1 MAQKWGFL
9 CLYYTIHYLFIFVK
23 WEKNRVI
30 ATMTTIMIQEKWQQ
44 LIGRIKDD
52 FKVSKHEQ
60 KDGAYEGES
69 IEEIVFQGPAGEMRL
84 VRTVKPR
91 VLGEKTRYS
100 NRIGSSTGIE
110 KIYSDT
116 ETVDVVKLWRSQNGD
131 WVEVDVRALG

>member
-1 MAQKWGFL
+1 M
-9 CLYYTIHYLFIFVK
+9 II
-23 WEKNRVI
+23 
-30 ATMTTIMIQEKWQQ
+30 TMTQEKWQQ

-52 FKVSKHEQ
+52 FKVIKHEQ

-69 IEEIVFQGPAGEMRL
+69 FEEIVFQGPVGEMKL

-116 ETVDVVKLWRSQNGD
+116 ETVDVVKLWRDQNGE
-131 WVEVDVRALG
+131 WVEVDVSALG